1 MIIAYKMG
9 IFSEVNVRST
19 VKIIISI
26 ISNSY
31 FCSIFCSILAVIIIY
46 YAQICYSKGMLKK
59 DFRCNEILHDI
70 CFGIEEYNKIRDKI
84 PQGKIERNDENTF
97 IFYEFYNENKGKI
110 DIINLSMTY
119 KNNNM
124 LIESIESCFFINLN
138 FKLLNI
144 INNVKNRIPNL
155 LEKYPEIDRLYKEC
169 IPTPDK
175 EKIIK
180 LDCRLSDYF
189 TDLKFMVEYWSC
201 LLEYLEFDYIFIKKF
216 HERYHANCNIK
227 DEPKHS
233 IEDYIRSAN
242 QAYRMA
248 KKDIRRDKWKHFWDR

>member
-124 LIESIESCFFINLN
+124 LIEF
-138 FKLLNI
+138 
-144 INNVKNRIPNL
+144 
-155 LEKYPEIDRLYKEC
+155 
-169 IPTPDK
+169 
-175 EKIIK
+175 
-180 LDCRLSDYF
+180 
-189 TDLKFMVEYWSC
+189 
-201 LLEYLEFDYIFIKKF
+201 
-216 HERYHANCNIK
+216 
-227 DEPKHS
+227 
-233 IEDYIRSAN
+233 
-242 QAYRMA
+242 
-248 KKDIRRDKWKHFWDR
+248 